1 MLKQYRQNENLTV
14 RVLSSLMLYLD
25 DLLNPDMSVGQ
36 KASSADAAVILI
48 DAVLNNI
55 SETIPSNVR
64 DPVENIFSKIIYAIR
79 INNREEIVRCKAAI
93 SKMISMTN

>member
-55 SETIPSNVR
+55 SETIR